1 MTQLET
7 DYTISNMVS
16 APGAAKG
23 KGAPGKQPA
32 PLPAGAGAA
41 GMPSANSTGVMSN
54 EMILKIEHFEK
65 QVRAVN
71 EKIMIMDT

>member
-16 APGAAKG
+16 APGASKQ
-23 KGAPGKQPA
+23 KGAPNKQPA
-32 PLPAGAGAA
+32 PLPAGMA
-41 GMPSANSTGVMSN
+41 SANSTQVMSN